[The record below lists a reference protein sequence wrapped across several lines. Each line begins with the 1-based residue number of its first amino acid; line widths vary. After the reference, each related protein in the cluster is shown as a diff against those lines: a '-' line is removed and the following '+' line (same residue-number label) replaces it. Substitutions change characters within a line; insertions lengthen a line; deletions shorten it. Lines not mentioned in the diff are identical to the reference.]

1 MTTDVLKVSGNY
13 VISAVNGGMLIN
25 VTNTTTAY
33 SPDAGVLRIVG
44 DVDII
49 GQTTN
54 IESVNSLIKDN
65 TITLNSG
72 EIHNYVTGGTSG
84 LFIARGQSDNPDQ
97 AATML
102 YRDNTEWTNSFNT
115 ATRGIF
121 EFASS
126 GTISAIRVDG
136 IRIDPE
142 ASNLNILGFENQNAV
157 IDVIGT
163 VDYETRVLH
172 DDDIPNKKYV
182 DLAVYQGTD
191 AAKRLIVGDTFM
203 RIADDS
209 VPFSDPYYG
218 SSSKIWAT
226 INTSSNIVFRLEG
239 TEAQLQGLTIN
250 GSTIQVNSSTQDL
263 LLQPQAGQ
271 SVVIESPLILAK
283 VITPPVASTN
293 RTSLYYAGAPG
304 GGGTGIFYVNTN
316 QSDELVS
323 RRRAIIYG
331 IIF

>member
-1 MTTDVLKVSGNY
+1 
-13 VISAVNGGMLIN
+13 
-25 VTNTTTAY
+25 
-33 SPDAGVLRIVG
+33 
-44 DVDII
+44 
-49 GQTTN
+49 
-54 IESVNSLIKDN
+54 
-65 TITLNSG
+65 
-72 EIHNYVTGGTSG
+72 
-84 LFIARGQSDNPDQ
+84 
-97 AATML
+97 ML
-102 YRDNTEWTNSFNT
+102 YRDNILWTNSFNT
-115 ATRGIF
+115 ATQGLF

-126 GTISAIRVDG
+126 STISAIMVNA
-136 IRIDPE
+136 IRIDP
-142 ASNLNILGFENQNAV
+142 ATTNLNILGTENPNSV

-182 DLAVYQGTD
+182 DLAVYTGTD
-191 AAKRLIVGDTFM
+191 AAKRIVVGDTFM

-226 INTSSNIVFRLEG
+226 INTETNVVFRLEG

-263 LLQPQAGQ
+263 ILQPQLGQ
-271 SVVIESPLILAK
+271 AVLIESPVILAK
-283 VITPPVASTN
+283 VITPPVAVANQTA
-293 RTSLYYAGAPG
+293 LYYSGVSK